1 MCIIR
6 YRRILKTNLMKVLR
20 LYVFRTIILLS
31 ASLLFLQVGLYAQ
44 TPISPTVWSGS
55 PASAAG
61 PSGFTTL
68 PATTTPGAATV
79 GISQW
84 DRGAVVVN
92 AAGGC
97 YNSNNWQVG
106 GTFAAAQA
114 ANKCIFFTVT
124 NSATTEL
131 QITRLFIRSQVSATG
146 PTNVQV
152 TYTIGS
158 VTGMFGPTVATAHS
172 ASPED
177 WNLND
182 NICLG
187 PGQVATFR
195 LYGWGAT
202 GAAGTLRINDNTA
215 ITAGFATP
223 ISATA
228 SSNSPICAGTDLYLT
243 GAATGGIPG
252 YTYSWAGPDGF
263 AAAVLSPT
271 LTAVPVTASGVYTL
285 TVTDA
290 LNCTTSAVP
299 VTTTVTVNTSPAPIT
314 GTLMVCPLLTTTL
327 NSTSAGG
334 SWSSSNTSVATITA
348 SGGIVTGVAPGTAT
362 ITYQLSSSCITTAVV
377 TVSAPPSPIVGS
389 LAVCAGFST
398 TLSSAPAGGTWVSGD
413 ATVATVT
420 STGTVL
426 GGAIGNAS
434 ITYTATGGCI
444 AVAMV
449 TVYPLPM
456 ASTGTPTVCVG
467 ATTTLSN
474 ASTGG
479 SWSTSNAVVATVG
492 LASGLITGQSAG
504 TANITYTLAG
514 GCYVVTNVTVQP
526 LPGIITGTLEV
537 CQGLATGLSNS
548 AGGGSWASST
558 PAIGTA
564 GSGTGVVTGISPGTT
579 TITYT
584 LPTGCYSTTTVTVN
598 PLPAAITGSAG
609 VCLGATTTLNST
621 TAGGQWFSDNAVVA
635 PIGLTTGVVSGSSL
649 GTARISYVLSAT
661 GCMMTRM
668 QTVHPLPTAIAGPN
682 EVCPGFS
689 ITLSSSPSVGTWT
702 SSDILR
708 ATAAPGGIVTGVA
721 AGTAIITYT
730 LPTSCIATRQIT
742 VNPAP
747 PASITPLG
755 DTTFCPGGFV
765 LLMANTGAS
774 LSYQW
779 FLGTSPVVG
788 ATTNIY
794 TATATGSYRMR
805 ITNDLGCPTMS
816 VPMSV
821 LVDEPTAGISVP
833 AGVTTACATAPIL
846 LNASPSMPGHYYT
859 WLFNG
864 LPIPGA
870 ASGSYSAGITGNYSV
885 IVFNST
891 GCFDTSVTVA
901 ITMLP
906 APGDAVAVS
915 GSTSFCTG
923 GNVVLT
929 AETGTGYTY
938 QWHNAAGLLPGATG
952 MSYTENVAGSYFA
965 SVMNGYGCAINTV
978 TVNVVVNPLPI
989 PSILPL
995 GATTVCAGTNV
1006 TLNAISGGPYAY
1018 QWYKDGVAI
1027 PGATSSVHIATAS
1040 GGYRVRVINT
1050 STGCSAITIAD
1061 TVVTIVSTPA
1071 IMALTPTKF
1080 CWGGSSLLTTSVS
1093 GAGMALNYQWFL
1105 NSVAIPGATS
1115 PTYSADATGNYK
1127 CAVSVPSSCTSTTLD
1142 KSVSEMPLPSPMI
1155 AYSGSMLSTASY
1167 YVTYQWYKNLIPIP
1181 GATSYNTLHTGAGN
1195 YKVRVVDTNGCQS
1208 TSDVYAVKGPTGL
1221 DEVGATEIRV
1231 YPNPVSKTIFIDSY
1245 VPVTA
1250 VLISV
1255 DGREV
1260 MRVAKA
1266 DNMNI
1271 QELADGIYVLMLYTA
1286 DGAFIK
1292 AEKLLKQ

>member
-1 MCIIR
+1 M
-6 YRRILKTNLMKVLR
+6 LLR
-20 LYVFRTIILLS
+20 FYVSRLLT
-31 ASLLFLQVGLYAQ
+31 LFVVFHLFLPNGLFAQ
-44 TPISPTVWSGS
+44 TPINPTVWSGS

-68 PATTTPGAATV
+68 PATITPGAGIV

-106 GTFAAAQA
+106 GSFAAAQA
-114 ANKCIFFTVT
+114 ANKCVFFTVT

-172 ASPED
+172 ATPED
-177 WNLND
+177 WNLTD

-202 GAAGTLRINDNTA
+202 GTAGTLRINDNTA
-215 ITAGFATP
+215 ISAGFATP
-223 ISATA
+223 IAATA

-243 GAATGGIPG
+243 GTATGGIPG

-263 AAAVLSPT
+263 VASVLSPT
-271 LTAVPVTASGVYTL
+271 LTAAPATATGVYTL

-314 GTLMVCPLLTTTL
+314 GTLTVCPLLNTTL
-327 NSTSAGG
+327 SSTSAGG
-334 SWSSSNTSVATITA
+334 TWSSSNTGIATVTA
-348 SGGIVTGVAPGTAT
+348 SGGVVTGVAPGTAT

-377 TVSAPPSPIVGS
+377 TVSTPPSDIAGS
-389 LAVCAGFST
+389 LAVCTGFST
-398 TLSSAPAGGTWVSGD
+398 TLSSAPGGGTWISSNSAV
-413 ATVATVT
+413 ATVASSGTVT
-420 STGTVL
+420 GGATGT
-426 GGAIGNAS
+426 AN
-434 ITYTATGGCI
+434 ITYTAPGGCI

-449 TVYPLPM
+449 TVYPLPV

-479 SWSTSNAVVATVG
+479 SWSTSNSAVATVG
-492 LASGLITGQSAG
+492 LATGVVTGEGAG

-514 GCYVVTNVTVQP
+514 GCYVVTNVTVHP
-526 LPGIITGTLEV
+526 LPGAITGTLEV

-548 AGGGSWASST
+548 AGGGSWSSSA
-558 PAIGTA
+558 PAIGTIGA
-564 GSGTGVVTGISPGTT
+564 GTGILVGISPGTT

-584 LPTGCYSTTTVTVN
+584 LPTGCYSTAVATVN
-598 PLPAAITGSAG
+598 ALPAPITGPAG
-609 VCLGATTTLNST
+609 VCLGATVTLNSAT
-621 TAGGQWFSDNAVVA
+621 TGGQWFSDNITVA
-635 PIGLTTGVVSGSSL
+635 PVGLTTGVVSGNSL

-661 GCMMTRM
+661 GCMITRV
-668 QTVHPLPTAIAGPN
+668 QTVHPLPSAITGLN

-689 ITLSSSPSVGTWT
+689 ITLSSSPAGGTWT
-702 SSDILR
+702 SSDVLR
-708 ATAAPGGIVTGVA
+708 ATAAAGGIVTGVA
-721 AGTAIITYT
+721 GGTTIITYT
-730 LPTSCIATRQIT
+730 LPTTCIATKQIT

-774 LSYQW
+774 LTYQW
-779 FLGTSPVVG
+779 FIGASPIGG
-788 ATTNIY
+788 AATNMF
-794 TATATGSYRMR
+794 TATATGSYRVR
-805 ITNDLGCPTMS
+805 VTNSFGCPTMS

-821 LVDEPTAGISVP
+821 LVDVPAAGISVP

-846 LNASPSMPGHYYT
+846 LNASPSTPGHSYT

-864 LPIPGA
+864 MPVPGA
-870 ASGSYSAGITGNYSV
+870 ISGSYSAGMTGNYSV

-891 GCFDTSVTVA
+891 GCFDTSGVIA

-906 APGDAVAVS
+906 APGNAITAS
-915 GSTSFCTG
+915 GPTSFCAG
-923 GNVVLT
+923 GNVTLT
-929 AETGTGYTY
+929 AEGGAGYTY
-938 QWHNAAGLLPGATG
+938 QWYNGAGPLPGASSI
-952 MSYTENVAGSYFA
+952 SYTASVAGSYFA
-965 SVMNGYGCAINTV
+965 SVTNSYGCAINTV
-978 TVNVVVNPLPI
+978 TTNVVVNPLPI
-989 PSILPL
+989 PSISPL

-1006 TLNAISGGPYAY
+1006 TLNAISGGSYAY

-1027 PGATSSVHIATAS
+1027 PGAVSSVYIASAS
-1040 GGYRVRVINT
+1040 GGYRVRVVNT
-1050 STGCSAITIAD
+1050 TTGCSAITTAD
-1061 TVVTIVSTPA
+1061 TVVTIVATPI
-1071 IMALTPTKF
+1071 IMALTPVKF

-1093 GAGMALNYQWFL
+1093 GAGGALNYQWFF
-1105 NSVAIPGATS
+1105 NGSAISGGTS
-1115 PTYSADATGNYK
+1115 PTYSAGATGNYK
-1127 CAVSVPSSCTSTTLD
+1127 CTVTVPASCVATTLE
-1142 KSVSEMPLPSPMI
+1142 KFVSEMPLPSPMI
-1155 AYSGSMLSTASY
+1155 TYSGTMLSTGAHYLS
-1167 YVTYQWYKNLIPIP
+1167 YQWYKNLVPIP

-1208 TSDVYAVKGPTGL
+1208 TSDVYAIKVATGL
-1221 DEVGATEIRV
+1221 VEVDAMQIKIF
-1231 YPNPVSKTIFIDSY
+1231 PNPVSGTIFIDSDM
-1245 VPVTA
+1245 PVAA
-1250 VLISV
+1250 VLMSV
-1255 DGREV
+1255 DGRELV
-1260 MRVAKA
+1260 RAEKA
-1266 DNMNI
+1266 DNMDVQKLPNGMYI
-1271 QELADGIYVLMLYTA
+1271 LMLYTA

-1292 AEKLLKQ
+1292 AEKVVKQ